1 MSATETPARLRRQ
14 PGTPR
19 HRRGVRPVAA
29 VAALA
34 AIGALLWWGYYR
46 LSWTVP
52 ATSDGAA
59 IALQAHDMLSGNWL
73 LSGWMVGD
81 VSFWTTE
88 LPEYALVERVIHL
101 GPGVIH
107 AAAAVT
113 YTLLVLLAA
122 ALAMSGQ
129 YKQSLHRHKVA
140 EGSRGVRGVVPPGGR
155 ASDSSASHHSWAG

>member
-1 MSATETPARLRRQ
+1 MSATETPARLREQ

-19 HRRGVRPVAA
+19 HRRGAQPVAIA
-29 VAALA
+29 AALA
-34 AIGALLWWGYYR
+34 ATAALLWWGYYR

-59 IALQAHDMLSGNWL
+59 IALQAHDMLHGNWL
-73 LSGWMVGD
+73 LSGWTVGD

-88 LPEYALVERVIHL
+88 LPEYALVETVRHL

-107 AAAAVT
+107 TAAAVT

-129 YKQSLHRHKVA
+129 YKQSRHELKVA
-140 EGSRGVRGVVPPGGR
+140 E
-155 ASDSSASHHSWAG
+155 